1 MTMNS
6 IPQTDET
13 LTEGRLRCPS
23 AVHVH
28 SLTTEA
34 SERWDRFVLEQPAGT
49 LFHLLSWKRTIEKT
63 FGYEPCYIYAERDGE
78 ITGVAPVFWVS
89 NWVVGRCLISTP
101 YAVYG
106 GICAA
111 DTESEEKL
119 AQHLKHL
126 ARTRRIDFLELRFR
140 QREMLPDFVPS
151 SLYSTFS
158 APLFAE
164 HEANLKRL
172 PKDTRYMIRKAAKG
186 GLRTRRGMDQLN
198 DFYCLFTQ
206 SMRRLGTPVFPRAL
220 FENLSQEFAREVDL
234 LVVYADSKP
243 VAGVFSF
250 RFKDTILPYYAGA
263 NSEAATLAANNFM
276 YSELMKSA
284 SEEGAR
290 RFDFGRSKKGTG
302 AYAFKL
308 QWNMN
313 VEHLTYQVHLV
324 RCKELPNFTP
334 LNPKFQLA
342 TRVWKQ
348 MPLSLTTWL
357 GPRIVRWFP

>member
-1 MTMNS
+1 MSSM
-6 IPQTDET
+6 PKTDET
-13 LTEGRLRCPS
+13 LTGERLRRPS

-28 SLTTEA
+28 SLTPEA
-34 SERWDRFVLEQPAGT
+34 SERWDRFVLEQPSGT

-63 FGYEPCYIYAERDGE
+63 FGYEPCYTYTERDGE
-78 ITGVAPVFWVS
+78 ITGVVPVFFVS

-119 AQHLKHL
+119 VQYLKEL
-126 ARTRRIDFLELRFR
+126 ARTRRVEFLELRFR
-140 QREMLPDFVPS
+140 QRETLPDFAPS

-186 GLRTRRGMDQLN
+186 GLQTRQGLDQLS
-198 DFYCLFTQ
+198 DFYRLFTQ

-234 LVVYADSKP
+234 LLVYADSKP

-263 NSEAATLAANNFM
+263 NSEAPT
-276 YSELMKSA
+276 
-284 SEEGAR
+284 
-290 RFDFGRSKKGTG
+290 
-302 AYAFKL
+302 
-308 QWNMN
+308 
-313 VEHLTYQVHLV
+313 
-324 RCKELPNFTP
+324 
-334 LNPKFQLA
+334 
-342 TRVWKQ
+342 
-348 MPLSLTTWL
+348 
-357 GPRIVRWFP
+357 